1 METLIF
7 WKKRGFVSRCPV
19 ASMTCPPRGWRCRCA
34 GVNRARA
41 RPAERLA
48 TACCCLTL
56 VLTHLNITACF
67 LRGKAP
73 MGDSCLPFG
82 APPPPPARL
91 DFFMLWSKP
100 LGKDAV
106 GRQLLSA
113 SRAAGRPASA
123 GQSPR
128 RLCLR
133 RPRVCFNL
141 QPRNTAM
148 CLLGVG
154 EKVYG
159 KGALNGDTSL
169 RKTPTR

>member
-41 RPAERLA
+41 RPTKRLA
-48 TACCCLTL
+48 TTCCCLTL

-82 APPPPPARL
+82 APPPRQHDLISLCFGA
-91 DFFMLWSKP
+91 SP
-100 LGKDAV
+100 LGRTRWAGSSSVPAV
-106 GRQLLSA
+106 PQD
-113 SRAAGRPASA
+113 
-123 GQSPR
+123 GQPR
-128 RLCLR
+128 RDKAHAGSACGDR
-133 RPRVCFNL
+133 
-141 QPRNTAM
+141 
-148 CLLGVG
+148 
-154 EKVYG
+154 ES
-159 KGALNGDTSL
+159 ALTSSL
-169 RKTPTR
+169 ATQRCAC

>member
-1 METLIF
+1 
-7 WKKRGFVSRCPV
+7 
-19 ASMTCPPRGWRCRCA
+19 
-34 GVNRARA
+34 
-41 RPAERLA
+41 
-48 TACCCLTL
+48 
-56 VLTHLNITACF
+56 
-67 LRGKAP
+67 
-73 MGDSCLPFG
+73 MGDTCLPFG
-82 APPPPPARL
+82 PPPPARL

-113 SRAAGRPASA
+113 SPAGRPAA
-123 GQSPR
+123 VGQQSPR
-128 RLCLR
+128 QLCLR
-133 RPRVCFNL
+133 RPRACFNL

-159 KGALNGDTSL
+159 KGALNGDISP